1 MNILVTGANGFVA
14 SNIIKSFELNTSHKI
29 FKITRQSLNLYSQT
43 EVKTFVDENS
53 IDHII
58 HCAIEGGKRTVN
70 DTEMVLHNNLLMAN
84 NLLSCKISGA
94 FINISSGAEFDRRR
108 NIFDIK
114 EYEIYNSFPTDYYGL
129 SKNIISKLVNST
141 KHGFNLRIFGC
152 FGCDEQPS
160 RMIRANLLNYFNK
173 TPIIIH
179 QDKYMDFVYIK
190 DVCKLVI
197 SIIDNNLKTNDVNV
211 VYKEKYKL
219 SDIANIIN
227 NIDIHKVPIIVEDTI
242 NGLNYCGNGDIF
254 NSLNLNYIGL
264 HHGLQECYR
273 QINF

>member
-43 EVKTFVDENS
+43 DVKTFVDENS
-53 IDHII
+53 IDHIV

-70 DTEMVLHNNLLMAN
+70 DTEIVLHNNLLMAN

-254 NSLNLNYIGL
+254 NSLNLNNIGL

>member
-1 MNILVTGANGFVA
+1 
-14 SNIIKSFELNTSHKI
+14 
-29 FKITRQSLNLYSQT
+29 LYSQT
-43 EVKTFVDENS
+43 DVKTFVDENS
-53 IDHII
+53 IDHIV

-70 DTEMVLHNNLLMAN
+70 DTEMVLHNNLLMTN

-254 NSLNLNYIGL
+254 NSLNLNNIGL